1 MNKNILRYY
10 YIKTSNNILR
20 LGTDSYNPNIPE
32 EEIYI
37 DPDEENYNTS
47 VEQIILLYREYK
59 NIINKLNMHRKN
71 YHNKKINNENIN
83 NSMRKE
89 IVSLNSRRTRFKLEI
104 NKNIT
109 YIEMYCNKFEKLNY
123 TENNYCNYSLIYDD
137 NKSRW
142 NFTKK

>member
-20 LGTDSYNPNIPE
+20 LGTDTYNPNIPE
-32 EEIYI
+32 QEIYI

-47 VEQIILLYREYK
+47 VEQIILLYREYRT
-59 NIINKLNMHRKN
+59 ITNKLNMHRKN
-71 YHNKKINNENIN
+71 YHNKKINNENIDN
-83 NSMRKE
+83 FMKKE
-89 IVSLNSRRTRFKLEI
+89 IVSLNSKRNRFKMEI
-104 NKNIT
+104 DRNIS
-109 YIEMYCNKFEKLNY
+109 YIEMYCNKFKKLNY
-123 TENNYCNYSLIYDD
+123 TENNHCNYSLIYDD

>member
-10 YIKTSNNILR
+10 YIKNTSEILR

-37 DPDEENYNTS
+37 DPDEENYNTA

-59 NIINKLNMHRKN
+59 NINNKLNTYKRN
-71 YHNKKINNENIN
+71 YHNKKINNQNIDN
-83 NSMRKE
+83 AMKKE
-89 IVSLNSRRTRFKLEI
+89 IVSLNSKRIRFKSEI
-104 NKNIT
+104 NNNIN
-109 YIEMYCNKFEKLNY
+109 YIEQYCNKFEKLNY
-123 TENNYCNYSLIYDD
+123 IQNNKCNYNLIYDN